1 MTGVLSV
8 SKYRQA
14 PGVDVAP
21 LREETVLYNPSTT
34 KFCVLNQTAAFV
46 WDALAEPR
54 SAAEIRDQ
62 LCAAF
67 EGVEPQAAL
76 DDVQGV
82 LREFGELGLLA
93 EIAGEA

>member
-1 MTGVLSV
+1 M

-21 LREETVLYNPSTT
+21 LKDETVLYNPATT

-46 WDALAEPR
+46 WEALAEPR
-54 SAAEIRDQ
+54 SAVEIRDQ

-67 EGVEPQAAL
+67 DGAEPETAL
-76 DDVQGV
+76 GDVQGV

-93 EIAGEA
+93 EKAADA